1 MNQYLSLNHLPLA
14 EIEKLLTLAKHLQ
27 QNPISDVLKDKVV
40 GLLFMNPSLRTLASM
55 QAGIAQLGGSS
66 FVIQPGQGSWA
77 FETRDGAV
85 MDGSTQEHIKE
96 AIPVL
101 AEYCDILGVRCFA
114 ENKVLQD
121 DLNDLLMPRFA
132 NLYGKAFM
140 NLESAADH
148 PCQALADWKTLDDLE
163 VPRDGKF
170 VLSWGWHPRALPHAV
185 PLAAANMAVQR
196 GMQLTI
202 CHPPGFEMPPLTQQN
217 ENIRVTNNREEAFEG
232 ADVVYVKSW
241 SSYELYGQPEKE
253 AEARKE
259 LRDWCA
265 NESWFKPAKA
275 EAKLMHCL
283 PVRRNVEIA
292 DDLLDGPRSVVVQE
306 AGNRLHVQKAILA
319 TIANS

>member
-1 MNQYLSLNHLPLA
+1 MKQYLSLADLPPTEVEALLKLA
-14 EIEKLLTLAKHLQ
+14 RELER
-27 QNPISDVLKDKVV
+27 NPISDALKDKVV

-55 QAGIAQLGGSS
+55 QAGVAQLGGSS

-85 MDGSTQEHIKE
+85 MDGATQEHIKE

-114 ENKVLQD
+114 DNKNLAD
-121 DLNDLLMPRFA
+121 DLADVFMPRFA
-132 NLYGKAFM
+132 SLYGGPFM

-148 PCQALADWKTLDDLE
+148 PCQALADWKTLDDLDI
-163 VPRDGKF
+163 PRDGKF

-185 PLAAANMAVQR
+185 PIAAAKMAVQR
-196 GMQLTI
+196 GMELVI
-202 CHPPGFEMPPLTQQN
+202 CNPPGFEMPLVPGL
-217 ENIRVTNNREEAFEG
+217 ENVRVTNDREEAFGG
-232 ADVVYVKSW
+232 ADAVYVKSW
-241 SSYELYGQPEKE
+241 SSCEFYGRPEQE
-253 AEARKE
+253 ASARAD

-265 NESWFKPAKA
+265 SESWFAPAKPD
-275 EAKLMHCL
+275 AKLMHCL

-292 DDLLDGPRSVVVQE
+292 DELLDGPRSVVVKE

-319 TIANS
+319 SIANS

>member
-1 MNQYLSLNHLPLA
+1 MKQYLSLSDLTIA
-14 EIEKLLTLAKHLQ
+14 EVDKLLDLAKEIQ
-27 QNPISDVLKDKVV
+27 RSPNREDLKGKVV

-55 QAGIAQLGGSS
+55 QAGVAQLGGSS
-66 FVIQPGQGSWA
+66 FLIQPGQGSWV

-85 MDGSTQEHIKE
+85 MDGPTQEHIKE

-114 ENKVLQD
+114 DNKVLED
-121 DLNDLLMPRFA
+121 DLADRLMPRFA
-132 NLYGKAFM
+132 SLFGGPFM

-148 PCQALADWKTLDDLE
+148 PCQALADWKTLEDLE

-185 PLAAANMAVQR
+185 PLAAAKMAMRR
-196 GMQLTI
+196 GMDVVI
-202 CHPPGFEMPPLTQQN
+202 CNPPGFDLPKVTGL
-217 ENIRVTNNREEAFEG
+217 ENVRVSNDRAEAFAD

-241 SSYELYGQPEKE
+241 SSPELYGQPE
-253 AEARKE
+253 AESAARAG

-265 NESWFKPAKA
+265 REDWFRPAKP

-283 PVRRNVEIA
+283 PVRRNVEIS
-292 DDLLDGPRSVVVQE
+292 DELLDGPRSVVVQE

-319 TIANS
+319 TLANS

>member
-1 MNQYLSLNHLPLA
+1 MKQYLSLSDLSID
-14 EIEKLLTLAKHLQ
+14 EIERLLALARKLQA
-27 QNPISDVLKDKVV
+27 NPLGDYLRGKVV

-77 FETRDGAV
+77 FETRDGAI
-85 MDGSTQEHIKE
+85 MDGATQEHIKE

-101 AEYCDILGVRCFA
+101 AHYCDILGVRCFA
-114 ENKVLQD
+114 DNKILAD
-121 DLNDLLMPRFA
+121 DLADALMPRFA
-132 NLYGKAFM
+132 SLFDGPFM

-148 PCQALADWKTLDDLE
+148 PCQALADWKTLDDLQ

-185 PLAAANMAVQR
+185 PIAAAKMAVQR
-196 GMQLTI
+196 GMDLTI
-202 CHPPGFEMPPLTQQN
+202 CHPPGFEMPPVPGLQN
-217 ENIRVTNNREEAFEG
+217 VRVTNDRKEAFDG
-232 ADVVYVKSW
+232 ADAVYVKSW
-241 SSYELYGQPEKE
+241 SSCELYGQPERE
-253 AEARKE
+253 AEARKD
-259 LRDWCA
+259 LREWCA
-265 NESWFKPAKA
+265 KESWFQPAKPN
-275 EAKLMHCL
+275 AKLMHCL

-292 DDLLDGPRSVVVQE
+292 DELLDGPRSVVIAE

>member
-1 MNQYLSLNHLPLA
+1 MTQYLSLSDLSLDQ
-14 EIEKLLTLAKHLQ
+14 IDRLLKLAKELER
-27 QNPISDVLKDKVV
+27 NPISGVLKDKVV

-77 FETRDGAV
+77 FETRDGAI
-85 MDGSTQEHIKE
+85 MDGATQEHIKE

-101 AEYCDILGVRCFA
+101 AHYCDILGVRCFA
-114 ENKVLQD
+114 DNKILAD
-121 DLNDLLMPRFA
+121 DLADVLMPRFA
-132 NLYGKAFM
+132 SLFDGPFM

-163 VPRDGKF
+163 IPRNGKF

-185 PLAAANMAVQR
+185 PIAAAKMAVQR
-196 GMQLTI
+196 GMELTI
-202 CHPPGFEMPPLTQQN
+202 CHPPGFEMPPVPGL
-217 ENIRVTNNREEAFEG
+217 ENVRVTNDRKEAFDG
-232 ADVVYVKSW
+232 ADAVYVKSW
-241 SSYELYGQPEKE
+241 SSCELYGQPERE
-253 AEARKE
+253 AEARKD
-259 LRDWCA
+259 LREWCA
-265 NESWFKPAKA
+265 KESWFQPAKPN
-275 EAKLMHCL
+275 AKLMHCL

-292 DDLLDGPRSVVVQE
+292 DELLDGPRSVVIAE